1 MKEIIIG
8 LQQGLTAEL
17 QKHRGTFVFW
27 ATLLSPVVVAGIT
40 FLLVVT
46 DGNYHADVPAR
57 WHVLFNYQAYFHI
70 FTFMLIL
77 WVSQVNYLEHKN
89 KTWKNIYV
97 LPVPSWI
104 IFFSKLLFA
113 YLILAFNIL
122 LFYLLV
128 LSSEVVLGLLRP
140 ELGFQHG
147 NYWMEALIP
156 TIKYLLASSTVIAL
170 MFVISHYFKSLV
182 VSITLGLVGYVS
194 GFALF
199 LLTNRSG
206 YAGFP
211 YAKLHPF
218 NFSGHA
224 FRSFGTGN
232 HSLNIEPV
240 YYGVLGAVVILVGYY
255 FFSRRKNIA

>member
-1 MKEIIIG
+1 M
-8 LQQGLTAEL
+8 AEL
-17 QKHRGTFVFW
+17 GHGLASELLKHRSTFVFW

-40 FLLVVT
+40 FILVVT
-46 DGNYHADVPAR
+46 DSNYHADVPAR

-70 FTFMLIL
+70 FTFILIL
-77 WVSQVNYLEHKN
+77 WVSHVNYLEHKN

-128 LSSEVVLGLLRP
+128 LTSEVLLGLLRP

-147 NYWMEALIP
+147 NYWLEALIP
-156 TIKYLLASSTVIAL
+156 TIKYFLASSAVIAL
-170 MFVISHYFKSLV
+170 MYIISHYFKSIV

-194 GFALF
+194 AFALF

-206 YAGFP
+206 NGGFP

-232 HSLNIEPV
+232 HYLNMESV
-240 YYGVLGAVVILVGYY
+240 YYGVLGALVISIGYY
-255 FFSRRKNIA
+255 WVNRKKNIA